1 MNLCLGSLVVV
12 VVILAMVICGIW
24 RGLGS
29 ANHSRRYVHT
39 CSGVSWSIRNI
50 ALILHIGSSTHG
62 FVMLVVVATTT
73 THACNTSSSSTSAT
87 SSSSHNLSTALL
99 PATGSALLSS
109 AASLSSVTL
118 SKGPATTGMVS
129 FSRSSGFHSIYFV
142 YIFSFSTGSSPC
154 SGRGNHVT
162 GGRR

>member
-50 ALILHIGSSTHG
+50 ALILHISSSAHG
-62 FVMLVVVATTT
+62 LMMLVVVATTT
-73 THACNTSSSSTSAT
+73 THACNTSSSTCAT

-154 SGRGNHVT
+154 SRRGNNIT

>member
-1 MNLCLGSLVVV
+1 MTLCLGSLVVV
-12 VVILAMVICGIW
+12 VVILAMVICGVW

-39 CSGVSWSIRNI
+39 CSGVSGSIRNI
-50 ALILHIGSSTHG
+50 ALILHISSSAHSL
-62 FVMLVVVATTT
+62 VILVVITT
-73 THACNTSSSSTSAT
+73 STSAT
-87 SSSSHNLSTALL
+87 SSSSHNLSTALF

>member
-1 MNLCLGSLVVV
+1 MTLCLGSLVVV
-12 VVILAMVICGIW
+12 VVILAMVICGVW

-39 CSGVSWSIRNI
+39 CSGVSGSIRNI
-50 ALILHIGSSTHG
+50 ALILHIGSTAHG
-62 FVMLVVVATTT
+62 LVILVVIT
-73 THACNTSSSSTSAT
+73 TSASMA
-87 SSSSHNLSTALL
+87 SSFSSYNLATALL
-99 PATGSALLSS
+99 PATHSALLSS
-109 AASLSSVTL
+109 AASLSSMTL
-118 SKGPATTGMVS
+118 SKGPATTGVVN

-154 SGRGNHVT
+154 SRRGNYVT